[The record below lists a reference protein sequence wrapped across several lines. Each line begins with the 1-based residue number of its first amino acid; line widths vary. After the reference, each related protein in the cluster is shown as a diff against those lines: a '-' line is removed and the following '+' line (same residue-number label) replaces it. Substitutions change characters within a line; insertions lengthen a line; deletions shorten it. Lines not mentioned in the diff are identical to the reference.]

1 MPINV
6 PDKLPAIEVLKQE
19 NIFVIDESRAA
30 HQDIRP
36 LRIGILNL
44 MPVKETTET
53 QLIRMLSNNPLQ
65 VEIELLHIA
74 SHESKNT
81 SQEHLKAFYKGFEH
95 IKDKKFDGMIITG
108 APIEHLEFEEV
119 TYWKEIQEIM
129 NWTAKNVT
137 STLFICWAAQ
147 AGLYHFYNIPKYKL
161 PAKMF
166 GVFSHK
172 VKNPILPLVRGFDD
186 IFMAPHSRH
195 TEVRRSDIEKISELQ
210 IVAESESAGVHI
222 VMAKEGRQI
231 FVTGHSEYDP
241 FTLKAEYDR
250 DIKKGLSVDI
260 PKNYFVNNNPKN
272 QPIVTW
278 RSHANLFYS
287 NWLNYYVYQITPFNI
302 DTIEN
307 FEDLEYCI

>member
-6 PDKLPAIEVLKQE
+6 PDKLPAIEVLKEE

-36 LRIGILNL
+36 LKIAILNL
-44 MPVKETTET
+44 MPIKQTTET

-65 VEIELLHIA
+65 VEIELIHIA

-81 SQEHLKAFYKGFEH
+81 SQEHLKSFYKAFDS

-119 TYWKEIQEIM
+119 SYWKEIQEIM
-129 NWTAKNVT
+129 DWASHHVT

-172 VKNPILPLVRGFDD
+172 VNNTKTHVVRGFDD
-186 IFMAPHSRH
+186 VFMAPHSRH
-195 TEVRRSDIEKISELQ
+195 TEVRRSDIEKVKDLE
-210 IVAESESAGVHI
+210 IVAESASAGVHI
-222 VMAKEGRQI
+222 VMAKNGKQI

-250 DIKKGLSVDI
+250 DVSKGMVVDI
-260 PKNYFVNNNPKN
+260 PKNYFVDNNPDN
-272 QPIVTW
+272 APIVTW

-287 NWLNYYVYQITPFNI
+287 NWLNYYVYQVTPFDIENI
-302 DTIEN
+302 DKN
-307 FEDLEYCI
+307 DDMDYCI